1 MKNKNRDVTVTVK
14 VEYDEVQ
21 YIRKIRSKPSSF
33 LAYLMRD
40 VTLAGQ
46 EIRREIVLD
55 QRKVESR
62 G

>member
-21 YIRKIRSKPSSF
+21 YIRKIRSKPSYF

-40 VTLAGQ
+40 ITLAGQ